1 MFPTVASVQYIID
14 TFCILSLTH
23 RTGSF
28 VTMLAPLRDPFLS
41 KDPLSAP
48 LLLTTKSQYFA
59 RLVLITT
66 TYMDGDLEF
75 PDSQF
80 VLSEDTN
87 IERLLDV
94 FMSSEE
100 VLRLASRPILQ
111 FISLGHS
118 FTTLRVRVGAFQDSH
133 PWKAFCESSLR
144 QLLREMED
152 EFACQGVSIVGKPA
166 GTKCRGYENPRSGMH

>member
-1 MFPTVASVQYIID
+1 
-14 TFCILSLTH
+14 
-23 RTGSF
+23 
-28 VTMLAPLRDPFLS
+28 
-41 KDPLSAP
+41 
-48 LLLTTKSQYFA
+48 
-59 RLVLITT
+59 
-66 TYMDGDLEF
+66 MDGDLEF